1 MQLPADA
8 NMSGKEKLNTLMIGK
23 SKSPRCFKGMKFFIL
38 HYKGNKKAWMTSEY
52 IEGCYK
58 QINKNMCK
66 KEENC
71 TFHLQMKNSW
81 HHLRIERGASSF
93 SCTKHYL
100 KAASS
105 LTRDRSFK
113 IGLKEI
119 VKKIVHDSD

>member
-1 MQLPADA
+1 M
-8 NMSGKEKLNTLMIGK
+8 N
-23 SKSPRCFKGMKFFIL
+23 IL
-38 HYKGNKKAWMTSEY
+38 KTINL
-52 IEGCYK
+52 K

-100 KAASS
+100 KATSS
-105 LTRDRSFK
+105 LTRDNQKFQNWIKGGSEKDRT
-113 IGLKEI
+113 
-119 VKKIVHDSD
+119 